1 MNTFRKSPSNET
13 LFPPYII
20 FSIKKSPDT
29 IETISGDFLFKEHR
43 GLTRGLL
50 FR

>member
-29 IETISGDFLFKEHR
+29 IKTHQEIFYSKNIET
-43 GLTRGLL
+43 
-50 FR
+50 